1 MTTDTKST
9 ATQLVGVTTDF
20 IAQSGDLI
28 AKHTQNISQAFLDDL
43 KDAKHDSAKAPIGD
57 MMRVASIPTA
67 VIEQWTREGFNIYE
81 ESGKAI
87 IKRLREQSLDAF
99 ITTEKRI

>member
-1 MTTDTKST
+1 MTTLNTVDTSYT
-9 ATQLVGVTTDF
+9 AE
-20 IAQSGDLI
+20 GDDKWT

-99 ITTEKRI
+99 ITTDKRI

>member
-1 MTTDTKST
+1 
-9 ATQLVGVTTDF
+9 
-20 IAQSGDLI
+20 
-28 AKHTQNISQAFLDDL
+28 
-43 KDAKHDSAKAPIGD
+43 
-57 MMRVASIPTA
+57 MMRVASIPTG

-99 ITTEKRI
+99 ITTDKRI